1 MPNELEGVV
10 QGDPNQIPQFQMA
23 MVFDKS
29 IFNPCNFFRE
39 IANVDFGHPVI
50 KGLRILYTIA
60 HLVLTKQ
67 KYDDTFIIGCTK
79 ITMNCS
85 LEANH
90 KKHDQ
95 FLIVTSKPK
104 YFSKYYDSS

>member
-1 MPNELEGVV
+1 MLIN
-10 QGDPNQIPQFQMA
+10 N
-23 MVFDKS
+23 
-29 IFNPCNFFRE
+29 
-39 IANVDFGHPVI
+39 I
-50 KGLRILYTIA
+50 KGLCVPLHI
-60 HLVLTKQ
+60 LVLTKQ